1 VLVNSPPLHDIMI
14 ELAQHTGLLALLVLA
29 FSQIIHATHLYRSRW
44 RSVLMGAVFGI
55 FSVAC
60 MMIPVTV
67 GRGLILD
74 GRNVMM
80 ALSGLLGGP
89 VSAAVSVV
97 PAVAYRIAI
106 GGPAAAAGCG
116 SILFSAALGA
126 LVWWQASRSGR
137 RSRFRDLVL
146 LGALAGGLG
155 QLPIILLPTREIAW
169 HFVTVAALPL
179 AVSTAGGIILLG
191 ALLLIELRR
200 LVEADKLRLLA
211 GHATDIIARSTL
223 SGKQLYVSPACRE
236 ILGFDADELVGT
248 SFTAIIHPDDLRS
261 VQDVIRSLTPEHP
274 RQMFTCRFRRAD
286 GSYVWLEVT
295 LRLVPATS
303 SDTLYNGPAEIV
315 SVARD
320 ISKRKAVEAQL
331 AAAKAQAEAASRA
344 KSGFLAN
351 MSHELRTPLNA
362 IIGFAELIRTE
373 TMGPVGNRTYCDY
386 AKDIHDSGHHL
397 LSLINDVLDLS
408 KIEADRMVLDEET
421 VDLSSVVATC
431 IRMSRTQAT
440 RGGVSLVA
448 DIDPKASLVR
458 GEQRRLMQ
466 VVLNL
471 ISNAVKYTRQGGSV
485 TVATRM
491 ACDGSLELIVR
502 DTGCGIAERDLAV
515 VMQPFGQ
522 IDNPYNRINQG
533 TGLGLPLARRLVE
546 LHDGALLLESKVGV
560 GTTATVML
568 PADRVIDTMALGSI
582 A

>member
-1 VLVNSPPLHDIMI
+1 MI
-14 ELAQHTGLLALLVLA
+14 ELAQHTGLFALLVLA
-29 FSQIIHATHLYRSRW
+29 FSQVIHVTHLYRSQW
-44 RSVLMGAVFGI
+44 RSVLMGSIFGV

-60 MMIPVTV
+60 MMSPVTV
-67 GRGLILD
+67 GGGLIID

-89 VSAAVSVV
+89 VSAVVSVI
-97 PAVAYRIAI
+97 PALAYRIWI
-106 GGPAAAAGCG
+106 GGPATMAGCG
-116 SILFSAALGA
+116 AIAVSAILGV
-126 LVWWQASRSGR
+126 LVWGQASRSGR
-137 RSRFRDLVL
+137 RSRFHDLVL
-146 LGALAGGLG
+146 LGGLAGGLG
-155 QLPIILLPTREIAW
+155 QLPIILLPSRDVVW

-179 AVSTAGGIILLG
+179 GLSTAGGIIVLG

-200 LVEADKLRLLA
+200 LVEEDKLRLLA
-211 GHATDIIARSTL
+211 GHATDIIARSNL
-223 SGKQLYVSPACRE
+223 AGEQLYVSPACRE

-248 SFTAIIHPDDLRS
+248 SLTASIHPDDLAAVRE
-261 VQDVIRSLTPEHP
+261 VIRSLTPEHP
-274 RQMFTCRFRRAD
+274 RQMFTCRSRRAD

-303 SDTLYNGPAEIV
+303 SNTLYNGPAEIV

-373 TMGPVGNRTYCDY
+373 TMGPVGNRTYCEY

-408 KIEADRMVLDEET
+408 KIEADRMVLDDET
-421 VDLSSVVATC
+421 VDLNAVIATC

-440 RGGVSLVA
+440 RGGVDLVA
-448 DIDPKASLVR
+448 DIEPDATLVR

-471 ISNAVKYTRQGGSV
+471 VSNAIKYTKQGGSV
-485 TVATRM
+485 TIATRKRP
-491 ACDGSLELIVR
+491 DGGLELSVR
-502 DTGCGIAERDLAV
+502 DTGCGIETRDLAV

-546 LHDGALLLESKVGV
+546 LHDGRLLLESRVGI

-568 PADRVIDTMALGSI
+568 PADRVIDRVTLASI

>member
-1 VLVNSPPLHDIMI
+1 
-14 ELAQHTGLLALLVLA
+14 
-29 FSQIIHATHLYRSRW
+29 
-44 RSVLMGAVFGI
+44 MGATFGI

-60 MMIPVTV
+60 MMMPVTV
-67 GRGLILD
+67 GGGLIID

-89 VSAAVSVV
+89 VSAVVSVV
-97 PAVAYRIAI
+97 PALAYRIWI
-106 GGPAAAAGCG
+106 GGPTTLAGCG
-116 SILFSAALGA
+116 AIAVSATLGV

-137 RSRFRDLVL
+137 RSRFHDLVL
-146 LGALAGGLG
+146 LGGLAGGLG
-155 QLPIILLPTREIAW
+155 QLPVILLPSREVAW

-179 AVSTAGGIILLG
+179 GLSTAGGIIVLG
-191 ALLLIELRR
+191 VLLLIELRR
-200 LVEADKLRLLA
+200 LVEEDKLRLLA
-211 GHATDIIARSTL
+211 GHATDIIARSNL
-223 SGKQLYVSPACRE
+223 AGRQLYVSRPAVRSWVSMRRNWS
-236 ILGFDADELVGT
+236 A
-248 SFTAIIHPDDLRS
+248 PPLRLPS
-261 VQDVIRSLTPEHP
+261 TRTIWPPVQEVIRSLTPEHP
-274 RQMFTCRFRRAD
+274 RQIFTCRSRRAD

-303 SDTLYNGPAEIV
+303 SNTLYNGPAEIV

-362 IIGFAELIRTE
+362 IIGFAELIRAE
-373 TMGPVGNRTYCDY
+373 TMGPVGNRTYCEY

-421 VDLSSVVATC
+421 VDLNAVVATC
-431 IRMSRTQAT
+431 IRMSRTQAM

-448 DIDPKASLVR
+448 EIDPDAALVR

-471 ISNAVKYTRQGGSV
+471 VSNAIKYTKQGGSV
-485 TVATRM
+485 TITTRKRP
-491 ACDGSLELIVR
+491 DGSLELSVR
-502 DTGCGIAERDLAV
+502 DTGCGIADHDLAI

-546 LHDGALLLESKVGV
+546 LHDGRLLLESRVGV

-568 PADRVIDTMALGSI
+568 PPDRVIDPVALGRSLS

>member
-1 VLVNSPPLHDIMI
+1 MI
-14 ELAQHTGLLALLVLA
+14 ELAQHTGLFALLVLA
-29 FSQIIHATHLYRSRW
+29 FSQIIHASHLYRSRW
-44 RSVLMGAVFGI
+44 RSVLMGTTFGI

-60 MMIPVTV
+60 MMMPVTV
-67 GRGLILD
+67 GGGLIID

-89 VSAAVSVV
+89 VSAVVSAV
-97 PAVAYRIAI
+97 PALTYRIWI
-106 GGPAAAAGCG
+106 GGPATMAGCA
-116 SILFSAALGA
+116 SIAVSAMLGV

-137 RSRFRDLVL
+137 RSRFHDLVL
-146 LGALAGGLG
+146 LGGLVGVLG
-155 QLPIILLPTREIAW
+155 QLPVILLPSREVAW

-179 AVSTAGGIILLG
+179 GLSTAGGIIVLG

-200 LVEADKLRLLA
+200 LVEEDKLRLLA
-211 GHATDIIARSTL
+211 GHATDIIARSNL
-223 SGKQLYVSPACRE
+223 SGRQLYVSPACRE
-236 ILGFDADELVGT
+236 ILGFDAEELVGT
-248 SFTAIIHPDDLRS
+248 CMTASIHPDDLAP
-261 VQDVIRSLTPEHP
+261 VQEVIRSLTPEHP
-274 RQMFTCRFRRAD
+274 RQIFTCRSRRAD

-303 SDTLYNGPAEIV
+303 SNTLYNGPAEIV

-320 ISKRKAVEAQL
+320 ISKRKTVEAQL

-362 IIGFAELIRTE
+362 IIGFAELIRAE
-373 TMGPVGNRTYCDY
+373 TMGPVGNHTYCDY

-421 VDLSSVVATC
+421 VDLNAVVATC

-440 RGGVSLVA
+440 RGGVSLVSE
-448 DIDPKASLVR
+448 IDPNATLVR

-471 ISNAVKYTRQGGSV
+471 MSNAIKYTKQGGSV
-485 TVATRM
+485 TIATRM
-491 ACDGSLELIVR
+491 RADGSLELSVR
-502 DTGCGIAERDLAV
+502 DTGCGIDERDLGI

-522 IDNPYNRINQG
+522 IDNPYNRVNQG

-546 LHDGALLLESKVGV
+546 LHDGSLRLESRIGI

-568 PADRVIDTMALGSI
+568 PPGRVIDPVALGSI